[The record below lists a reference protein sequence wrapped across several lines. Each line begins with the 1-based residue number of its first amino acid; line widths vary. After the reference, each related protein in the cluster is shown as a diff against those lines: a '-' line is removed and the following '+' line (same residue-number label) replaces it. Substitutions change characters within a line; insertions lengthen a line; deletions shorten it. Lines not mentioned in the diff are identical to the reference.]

1 MAANITQAFDLQSTL
16 LAKIFMG
23 EVRQIQL
30 AAQTQKPVGQSAG
43 AEQAFA
49 G

>member
-1 MAANITQAFDLQSTL
+1 MAAKITQAFYLQTTL

-23 EVRQIQL
+23 EMRQIQL
-30 AAQTQKPVGQSAG
+30 ATQTQEPVWQSAG